1 MAEDGCEPMTTPRR
15 ASDLR
20 RELRQLGL
28 AESAIAAVWPT
39 WWSEDADSSSSARA
53 DLAFTVARGFGLDPA
68 SLMGGG
74 APRFL
79 WRAEARFKH
88 RANEDD
94 LELAGIT
101 SFGRS
106 VAALL
111 VSATPEGS
119 DFPTTSAAGLRGRI
133 LASGRP
139 HVDLGDLLALCWTV
153 GIPVAYLRVFPWQRK
168 RMAAMA
174 AAVTTRSAI
183 LLAKDASYPPAI
195 AFYVAHELGH
205 LLLGHLSVDRMII
218 DLGDPAVGITPGDD
232 DEEQQADAF
241 ALELLTGDPRPQV
254 VVEGAGANATRLA
267 HAATEAGAEAH
278 VEPGVIAQLFGYATS
293 NWEVATGALKV
304 LYGEGRPV
312 WVDVN
317 AVAQRSLDLDLL
329 PDESARYLEAVLGI
343 EESS

>member
-1 MAEDGCEPMTTPRR
+1 MAEDGGEPMTTPRR
-15 ASDLR
+15 ATDLR
-20 RELRQLGL
+20 RELRELGL
-28 AESAIAAVWPT
+28 ADSAIAAVWPT

-53 DLAFTVARGFGLDPA
+53 DLAFTVARGLGLDPA

-106 VAALL
+106 VAAVL

-119 DFPTTSAAGLRGRI
+119 AFPTTSAAGLRERI

-139 HVDLGDLLALCWTV
+139 YVDLGDLLALCWTV

-168 RMAAMA
+168 RMAAMV
-174 AAVTTRSAI
+174 AAVATRSAI

-241 ALELLTGDPRPQV
+241 ALELLTGDPSPQV
-254 VVEGAGANATRLA
+254 AVEGASANATRLA
-267 HAATEAGAEAH
+267 HAATEAARETQ
-278 VEPGVIAQLFGYATS
+278 VEPGLIAQLFGYATS

-312 WVDVN
+312 WINVN
-317 AVAQRSLDLDLL
+317 AVARRSLDLDLL
-329 PDESARYLEAVLGI
+329 PDESARYLDAVLGA

>member
-1 MAEDGCEPMTTPRR
+1 MAEDGVERMTTPRR

-20 RELRQLGL
+20 RELRELGL
-28 AESAIAAVWPT
+28 ADSAIAAVWPA
-39 WWSEDADSSSSARA
+39 WWSDDADSSSSARA
-53 DLAFTVARGFGLDPA
+53 DLAFTVARGLGLEPA

-88 RANEDD
+88 IANEGD

-106 VAALL
+106 VATVL
-111 VSATPEGS
+111 VSATPEGPAL
-119 DFPTTSAAGLRGRI
+119 PTTSAAELRNRI
-133 LASGRP
+133 LAAGRP
-139 HVDLGDLLALCWTV
+139 YVDLGDLLALCWTV
-153 GIPVAYLRVFPWQRK
+153 GIPVAYLRVFPWPRK

-205 LLLGHLSVDRMII
+205 LVLGHLTADRMIV
-218 DLGDPAVGITPGDD
+218 DLSDPAVEITPGDD

-254 VVEGAGANATRLA
+254 TVEGARANATRLA
-267 HAATEAGAEAH
+267 HAATEASAERR
-278 VEPGVIAQLFGYATS
+278 VEPGVVAQLFGYAT
-293 NWEVATGALKV
+293 NDWEVATGALKV
-304 LYGEGRPV
+304 LYGDPRPV
-312 WVDVN
+312 WADVN
-317 AVAQRSLDLDLL
+317 GVARRSLDLELI
-329 PDESARYLEAVLGI
+329 PDEAAHYLDAVLGAN
-343 EESS
+343 ESS

>member
-1 MAEDGCEPMTTPRR
+1 MTTPRR

-20 RELRQLGL
+20 RELRELGL
-28 AESAIAAVWPT
+28 ADSAIAAVWPT
-39 WWSEDADSSSSARA
+39 WWSENADSSSSARA
-53 DLAFTVARGFGLDPA
+53 DLAFTVARGLGLDPA
-68 SLMGGG
+68 SLMGGN

-106 VAALL
+106 VAAVL
-111 VSATPEGS
+111 VRATPEGS
-119 DFPTTSAAGLRGRI
+119 AFPTTSAAGLRERI

-139 HVDLGDLLALCWTV
+139 YVDLGDLLALCWTV
-153 GIPVAYLRVFPWQRK
+153 GIPVAYLRVFPWERK

-183 LLAKDASYPPAI
+183 LLAKDARYPPAI

-205 LLLGHLSVDRMII
+205 VLLGHLSVDRMII

-241 ALELLTGDPRPQV
+241 ALELLTGDPRPRV
-254 VVEGAGANATRLA
+254 VVEGASANATRLA
-267 HAATEAGAEAH
+267 HAATEAAAEAR
-278 VEPGVIAQLFGYATS
+278 VEPGVIAQLFGYTTS
-293 NWEVATGALKV
+293 NWEVASGALKV
-304 LYGEGRPV
+304 LYGEGHPV
-312 WVDVN
+312 WIDVN
-317 AVAQRSLDLDLL
+317 AIARRSLDLDLL
-329 PDESARYLEAVLGI
+329 PDESAHYLDAVLGA
-343 EESS
+343 ERSS

>member
-1 MAEDGCEPMTTPRR
+1 MAEYGGEAMTTPRR

-20 RELRQLGL
+20 RELRDLGL
-28 AESAIAAVWPT
+28 ADSAIAAVWPT

-53 DLAFTVARGFGLDPA
+53 DLAFTVARGLGLDPA

-106 VAALL
+106 VAAVL

-119 DFPTTSAAGLRGRI
+119 TLPTTSAAGLRERI

-139 HVDLGDLLALCWTV
+139 YVDLGDLLALCWTV

-174 AAVTTRSAI
+174 AVVTTRSAI

-254 VVEGAGANATRLA
+254 AVEGASANATRLA
-267 HAATEAGAEAH
+267 HAATDAAGEAH

-312 WVDVN
+312 WINVN
-317 AVAQRSLDLDLL
+317 AVARRSLDLDLL
-329 PDESARYLEAVLGI
+329 PDDSARYLDAVLGA

>member
-1 MAEDGCEPMTTPRR
+1 MTTPLR

-28 AESAIAAVWPT
+28 ADSAVAAVWPA

-53 DLAFTVARGFGLDPA
+53 ELAFTVARGFGLDPA
-68 SLMGGG
+68 SLMGEGN
-74 APRFL
+74 PSFL

-106 VAALL
+106 VAAVLI
-111 VSATPEGS
+111 SATPEGPAL
-119 DFPTTSAAGLRGRI
+119 PTTSAAGLRKRI
-133 LASGRP
+133 LATGRP
-139 HVDLGDLLALCWTV
+139 YVDLGDLLALCWTV

-174 AAVTTRSAI
+174 AVVTTRSAI

-218 DLGDPAVGITPGDD
+218 DLGDPGVGITPGDD
-232 DEEQQADAF
+232 EEEQQADAF

-254 VVEGAGANATRLA
+254 AVEGASANATRLA
-267 HAATEAGAEAH
+267 HAATEASAERH

-317 AVAQRSLDLDLL
+317 AVARRSLDLELL
-329 PDESARYLEAVLGI
+329 PDESMRYLDAVLGA

>member
-1 MAEDGCEPMTTPRR
+1 MTTPRR

-20 RELRQLGL
+20 RELRELGL
-28 AESAIAAVWPT
+28 ADSAISAVWPT
-39 WWSEDADSSSSARA
+39 WWSDDADASSSARA
-53 DLAFTVARGFGLDPA
+53 DLAFTVARGLGLDPA
-68 SLMGGG
+68 SLMGDD

-88 RANEDD
+88 IAQEGD

-106 VAALL
+106 VAGVL
-111 VSATPEGS
+111 VSATPEGPAL
-119 DFPTTSAAGLRGRI
+119 PTSSPAGLRERI
-133 LASGRP
+133 LANGRP
-139 HVDLGDLLALCWTV
+139 YVDLGDLLVLCWTV

-232 DEEQQADAF
+232 DEERQADAF
-241 ALELLTGDPRPQV
+241 ALELLTGDARPRV
-254 VVEGAGANATRLA
+254 AVEGASANATRLA
-267 HAATEAGAEAH
+267 HAAIEASAAHH
-278 VEPGVIAQLFGYATS
+278 VEPGLIAQLFGYATN

-317 AVAQRSLDLDLL
+317 AVARRSLDLDLL
-329 PDESARYLEAVLGI
+329 PDEAARYLDAVLGAA
-343 EESS
+343 ELS